1 MADNIII
8 LADRIKELSYTTGSG
23 NFALAGAANGF
34 SSFGSKYNHQDN
46 LFYAITDGTRY
57 EIGSGVY
64 LSAAYNPLDGITE
77 NQIIRFPFRSSNNN
91 SIVNFP
97 AGTKEVYVTYPATHS
112 VYTGSGVSDLSNP
125 NTSGISFWASPN
137 VLDYDNKFIWDK
149 DNTRLGIAKPSPSY
163 AIDIGGISADSI
175 IRASGFI
182 VNNSGVIFPSGNNG
196 DSSYIGGV
204 QLAHFNPNRLD
215 QYAVDNLLLGELTG
229 TDSVFEL
236 SGVVN
241 EYILFKK
248 QNAGT
253 VLAGPPSGCV
263 GPCSPAY
270 PSFRQLV
277 EADYPFLAIA
287 SGALNSTIIASG
299 TASNNLTISVSGIL
313 SSSITNSASGINQNL
328 AIVSGIAITASGAN
342 NAKID
347 TVSGIL
353 NNKVNTLE
361 TNVSNSLLFLENQID
376 GIDATVTAS
385 AAGSGIVFIE
395 SNKSLN
401 LDDPTVDY
409 SSLTSSNSAFEDKV
423 LVWRESNNRWY
434 NMPLG
439 DLLYAPSGNSY
450 IKQQTINNT
459 SDAGQLGQITYD
471 DDYIYF
477 YTSVGWKRIGNMQ
490 TFGALITTTSTTTTP
505 DPLITT
511 TTTSTTT
518 TSSPFNRSLTILSGN
533 TNISGA
539 GLTFYGPVGS
549 SLEFN
554 EVTPITNPLN
564 ISEIRIYI
572 GGTFSY
578 RITLFT
584 EIVAADGAFRLTTNT
599 SAVYNSTFGS
609 GTVVG
614 SYRRIDF

>member
-91 SIVNFP
+91 SIINFP

-439 DLLYAPSGNSY
+439 DLLYTPSGNSY

-490 TFGALITTTSTTTTP
+490 TFGALTTTTSTTTTP